1 VNASFHVTHWS
12 VQPYGTG
19 ISRMKYVGYVFGGDV
34 LRFFHGGD
42 ECLTI
47 PSTWSRQPGQNIVVY
62 EGGSVM
68 SQARSLWRLELART
82 KWSGGFINWSH
93 PMRIRHLTTGRY
105 LGVNENNELV
115 LVRNFE
121 SNSD

>member
-1 VNASFHVTHWS
+1 MFS
-12 VQPYGTG
+12 
-19 ISRMKYVGYVFGGDV
+19 
-34 LRFFHGGD
+34 
-42 ECLTI
+42 
-47 PSTWSRQPGQNIVVY
+47 IVVY

-115 LVRNFE
+115 LVIFIIFVNKLAIMKALSFE
-121 SNSD
+121 PHVR